1 MAIAIKVAECS
12 ICINIAEVFWIVTI
26 ISNSINNWNILSICI
41 KIVTIINIGIKNF
54 FQMVSII
61 SICMNTWKFF
71 LFLFLAL

>member
-1 MAIAIKVAECS
+1 MVIAIKVAECS
-12 ICINIAEVFWIVTI
+12 ICINIAEFFQIVTI
-26 ISNSINNWNILSICI
+26 ISSSINNFNILSICI

-54 FQMVSII
+54 FQMVSSS